1 MIERSKRW
9 VAVLRTLHQ
18 SDKINA
24 VSEGAELLY
33 RRLLE
38 VVDDNGNYY
47 AEPGLILGYIFAH
60 RMANNQLTTNEMA
73 ARVQELATAEL
84 VQFYADGRLLH
95 VVDHFT
101 KLRSDVTP
109 DIRFDPCPAR
119 MRNGRGPGPARMRP
133 ARLDQTRLDQTEP
146 DETEPKEPPAPSAD
160 ALGLARLLTDSLR
173 TTFPNLATSKLAGGE
188 LDRHLTRWA
197 LEFDRFGRL
206 DGKTP
211 AEYRAIIEWAMADD
225 FWQKNIQSPG
235 ALRTQRKGG
244 NAKVW
249 ADFEKAQN
257 PRRGFGVRS
266 KYDLD

>member
-1 MIERSKRW
+1 

-95 VVDHFT
+95 IVDHFT

-146 DETEPKEPPAPSAD
+146 DETEPSGDSASRNAPGRSVRKPKDAD
-160 ALGLARLLTDSLR
+160 LPTGYQKQVLALFAAAFNSVYGEDWKMLARDAAGAR
-173 TTFPNLATSKLAGGE
+173 QVCKLAGGDFDE
-188 LDRHLTRWA
+188 VKRKLDLAVDLARAKGKYAPFPKNVPAFAGKWNNYTDAA
-197 LEFDRFGRL
+197 LRQARD
-206 DGKTP
+206 DGK
-211 AEYRAIIEWAMADD
+211 
-225 FWQKNIQSPG
+225 
-235 ALRTQRKGG
+235 RK
-244 NAKVW
+244 V
-249 ADFEKAQN
+249 
-257 PRRGFGVRS
+257 
-266 KYDLD
+266 DLGRYA